1 MAKLMGNLRIA
12 TNPGTD
18 QNRPYFEVTFVPYAG
33 RVNSQPVRVDTHDDL
48 VQFLMKIKLSEDDAS
63 RWAGRARSEG
73 VILIPSIERTES
85 QLKDSG
91 LLA

>member
-1 MAKLMGNLRIA
+1 MAKLMGNLRI
-12 TNPGTD
+12 TTHPGSD
-18 QNRPYFEVTFVPYAG
+18 QARPHFEVVFVPYSG
-33 RVNSQPVRVDTHDDL
+33 RINAQSVQVGNHEEL
-48 VQFLMKIKLSEDDAS
+48 VQFLMGIRLSEDDAS

-73 VILIPSIERTES
+73 VLLIPGIERTES